1 MAPIDPA
8 MRCSAVIPCH
18 NGVDLTAACIESL
31 LRLDGRPDLEI
42 LVVDNASEDGT
53 KDLGDLS
60 PRVRVLRQE
69 RNLGFAGGVNA
80 GVRAATAPHLL
91 ILNNDTQAAPSML
104 SELTRALAS
113 HPDLAAV
120 APVANDVRGE
130 AQMPFGNIGRDATG
144 RGRIAAALA
153 EHPPL
158 QDVDYLS
165 GLCLL
170 VPRATFELVGLFDER
185 FGFGNFEDD
194 DFSLRLRLRGKRL
207 GIARRAY
214 LHHEGHATFRA
225 MGLDL
230 GAEIDARRQQF
241 AAKWRH
247 DPAGAAVLAALRG
260 DVQAAGAAAEVARRR
275 WPQWIDA
282 EWHLARAA
290 AARGQHHLA
299 ITHFEA
305 LLRANPRHS
314 SAATEALVQRLAVDD
329 EGGAVRLLEHMR
341 DGCYLS
347 PEQMA
352 RIFTRFGLHY
362 RDRGDRAT
370 ALEQFR
376 AALEFEPTNGELHNW
391 IGVCTLDDDLDAAQ
405 RAFTMAVERGCALGH
420 TNLGIV
426 FHRRGDLARAAHHF
440 TCAAAELPDDP
451 IVAANLSALRELAP
465 V

>member
-1 MAPIDPA
+1 

-18 NGVDLTAACIESL
+18 NGVELTAACIESL

-42 LVVDNASEDGT
+42 LVVDNASDDGT
-53 KDLGDLS
+53 TDLGRLS

-80 GVRAATAPHLL
+80 GIRAATAPHLL
-91 ILNNDTQAAPSML
+91 ILNNDTQAATNML
-104 SELTRALAS
+104 LELANALAS
-113 HPDLAAV
+113 DPDLAAV

-130 AQMPFGNIGRDATG
+130 AQMPFGLIGRDATG
-144 RGRIAAALA
+144 RARIAAALA
-153 EHPPL
+153 DHPPL

-170 VPRATFELVGLFDER
+170 APRSTFDRIGLFDER

-194 DFSLRLRLRGKRL
+194 DFSLRVRLQGLRL

-230 GAEIDARRQQF
+230 GAEIEGRRAQF

-260 DVQAAGAAAEVARRR
+260 DTLAAGAAAEVARRR

-290 AARGQHHLA
+290 AARGQHTLA
-299 ITHFEA
+299 ITHFDA

-314 SAATEALVQRLAVDD
+314 NAATEVFVQRLAIGDCD
-329 EGGAVRLLEHMR
+329 GALRLLDWMTDCCH
-341 DGCYLS
+341 LS
-347 PEQMA
+347 MEQMG
-352 RIFTRFGLHY
+352 RIFTRLGLHY
-362 RDRGDRAT
+362 HARGDRKT

-376 AALEFEPTNGELHNW
+376 TALEFTPDSGDAHNW
-391 IGVCTLDDDLDAAQ
+391 IGVCTLDDDLQAAQ
-405 RAFTMAVERGCALGH
+405 RSFTTAVELGCAIGH

-426 FHRRGDLARAAHHF
+426 HHRRGDFARAAHHF
-440 TCAAAELPDDP
+440 ARAAAELPDDP
-451 IVAANLSALRELAP
+451 IAAANLDAVRALTPA
-465 V
+465 